1 MVVMVAYSFYQIR
14 YSDAKIWER
23 VIWLLLSIAQGFA
36 RIGLVYH
43 TLAQVIG
50 GTIFG
55 IAYTVFFQLCWSQG
69 EPFFQQLPI
78 IRSIFSK

>member
-14 YSDAKIWER
+14 YSDAKVWEK

-36 RIGLVYH
+36 RIELVYH

-50 GTIFG
+50 GTAFG
-55 IAYTVFFQLCWSQG
+55 IAFTILFQLLWSQAK
-69 EPFFQQLPI
+69 PFFPHLPI